1 MGLVNIKD
9 DDGLFAAMGTEFM
22 FVFIIIFYRFFF
34 NGVRASS
41 SRFCCY
47 FFVAVVSFL
56 LLLVVVGG
64 EDEKGKQC
72 QGIGSSWSVCGIVVG
87 RR

>member
-1 MGLVNIKD
+1 MDCSQPWVLNSCS
-9 DDGLFAAMGTEFM
+9 
-22 FVFIIIFYRFFF
+22 Y
-34 NGVRASS
+34 SS
-41 SRFCCY
+41 SFFIGFFSMVSELAQADFVVI